1 MKKTYTHTDKLGQG
15 IEVND
20 TVVYSSFYGGLT
32 IGRVDVL
39 NRVRV
44 RISRLTDQHLL
55 DGHRE
60 DINPKDIVK
69 VDSKEVEFYLLKG
82 GK

>member
-1 MKKTYTHTDKLGQG
+1 MKTYTHTDKLGR
-15 IEVND
+15 ELVVND

-44 RISRLTDQHLL
+44 RLRRLTDRHLV
-55 DGHRE
+55 DGHE
-60 DINPKDIVK
+60 DINPRDVVK
-69 VDSKEVEFYLLKG
+69 VDSKEVAFYLLKNA
-82 GK
+82 K

>member
-1 MKKTYTHTDKLGQG
+1 MKTYTHTDKLGRALA
-15 IEVND
+15 VND
-20 TVVYSSFYGGLT
+20 TVVYSSWHGGLT

-44 RISRLTDQHLL
+44 RLGRLTDRHLV
-55 DGHRE
+55 GGPE
-60 DINPKDIVK
+60 DINPRDVVK
-69 VDSKEVEFYLLKG
+69 IDSKEVEFFLLKG